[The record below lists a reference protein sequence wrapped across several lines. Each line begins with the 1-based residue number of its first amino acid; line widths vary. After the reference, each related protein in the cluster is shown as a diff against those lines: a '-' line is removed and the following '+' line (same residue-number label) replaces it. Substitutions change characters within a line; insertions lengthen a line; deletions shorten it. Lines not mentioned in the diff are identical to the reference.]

1 MEYEVSLDGY
11 DLVVKVHSVT
21 DVKPNH
27 STWDNDWDYYGYS
40 EIEFEV
46 IAGTETDDDGN
57 ETEMTKD
64 QLADVQEEHGELIEE
79 KLWEELREEQ
89 DYD

>member
-11 DLVVKVHSVT
+11 DLMVKVHSAVN
-21 DVKPNH
+21 VKLNH
-27 STWDNDWDYYGYS
+27 STWDSDWDYYGYS
-40 EIEFEV
+40 EIDFEV
-46 IAGTETDDDGN
+46 IAGIATDDDGN

-64 QLADVQEEHGELIEE
+64 QLADVQDEHGELIEE
-79 KLWEELREEQ
+79 KLWEELREDQ

>member
-1 MEYEVSLDGY
+1 MGINVSLDGY
-11 DLVVKVHSVT
+11 DLVVKVHSVA

-27 STWDNDWDYYGYS
+27 STWDSDWDYYGYR
-40 EIEFEV
+40 EIDFEL
-46 IAGTETDDDGN
+46 IAGTETDEDGN

-64 QLADVQEEHGELIEE
+64 QLADVQEEQGELIEE
-79 KLWEELREEQ
+79 KLWEELREDQ

>member
-1 MEYEVSLDGY
+1 MEYNVSLDGY

-27 STWDNDWDYYGYS
+27 STWDSDWDYYGYR
-40 EIEFEV
+40 EIDFEV
-46 IAGTETDDDGN
+46 IAGIATDEDGN

-64 QLADVQEEHGELIEE
+64 QLADVQEEHSELIEE
-79 KLWEELREEQ
+79 KLWEELREDQ

>member
-1 MEYEVSLDGY
+1 MDYEVSLDGY

-21 DVKPNH
+21 DVKPNN
-27 STWDNDWDYYGYS
+27 STWDSDWDYYGYS

-46 IAGTETDDDGN
+46 TAGTETDEDGN
-57 ETEMTKD
+57 EFEMTKD
-64 QLADVQEEHGELIEE
+64 QLEDVQNKHGELIEE

>member
-1 MEYEVSLDGY
+1 MEYNVSLDGY
-11 DLVVKVHSVT
+11 DLVVKVHSFT

-27 STWDNDWDYYGYS
+27 STWDSDWDYYGYS

-46 IAGTETDDDGN
+46 IAGTETDEDGN
-57 ETEMTKD
+57 ETEITKG
-64 QLADVQEEHGELIEE
+64 QLADVQEEHSELIEE
-79 KLWEELREEQ
+79 KLWAKLERNA